1 MRRAVLHV
9 GGVVIDCTRVIL
21 DTRHA
26 AVDLLHEICGICHI
40 DGDRVRRDIARR
52 ALVPAAVGILR
63 IVRTMH
69 ALHRQ
74 HVVRRRMSVVGNTAI
89 DSAAV
94 GRRCAVIGDA
104 PALKAVD
111 DPHDGFCRGF
121 ICIRHQR
128 ALMGIRRS
136 IVPRRIVCEMQ
147 VVRSNALQES
157 HAVHALHIRDVV
169 RRNPRAIDA
178 DLRPV
183 DARAAECPRIR
194 HREHR
199 IAVCEGMIQFEIVCV
214 KIIDRPYVRVLHV
227 DVQRIARDVI
237 GAKGGA
243 VVAVQHRPVE
253 IRPRLQCR
261 ARPVADV
268 DDVAHRLVG
277 AAGMSA
283 VDIAVARADRAAR
296 NGDCI
301 VRCRSLAIGVYRVY
315 SSAVD
320 VPHHAAIDVDGIVRS
335 IAVVCCAPAIDT
347 REAVLTCGRS
357 VDGDSVVL
365 RIRAVCSAS
374 SLCIA
379 AVDVR
384 IAGAAVHRDR
394 VPVRRTC
401 PLRIAAVDLA
411 ERAALYGDAV
421 ARDIGGT
428 VRIIDLTAVETA
440 RRAAFKD
447 EAVARPLLSAADGA
461 CAHGIAA
468 RHRAVDR
475 AARDRDAVAAQSRRA
490 VCVICCRAVDSPARG
505 GIRKGDCV
513 VF

>member
-1 MRRAVLHV
+1 MR
-9 GGVVIDCTRVIL
+9 I
-21 DTRHA
+21 
-26 AVDLLHEICGICHI
+26 
-40 DGDRVRRDIARR
+40 
-52 ALVPAAVGILR
+52 
-63 IVRTMH
+63 
-69 ALHRQ
+69 
-74 HVVRRRMSVVGNTAI
+74 
-89 DSAAV
+89 
-94 GRRCAVIGDA
+94 
-104 PALKAVD
+104 
-111 DPHDGFCRGF
+111 
-121 ICIRHQR
+121 
-128 ALMGIRRS
+128 
-136 IVPRRIVCEMQ
+136 
-147 VVRSNALQES
+147 
-157 HAVHALHIRDVV
+157 
-169 RRNPRAIDA
+169 
-178 DLRPV
+178 
-183 DARAAECPRIR
+183 
-194 HREHR
+194 
-199 IAVCEGMIQFEIVCV
+199 
-214 KIIDRPYVRVLHV
+214 LHV
-227 DVQRIARDVI
+227 DVQRIARDII

-253 IRPRLQCR
+253 ICPRLQHR
-261 ARPVADV
+261 TRPVADI

-277 AAGMSA
+277 VAGMSA
-283 VDIAVARADRAAR
+283 VDIAVARADRTAR

-394 VPVRRTC
+394 VPVRRPR
-401 PLRIAAVDLA
+401 PLRIAAVDLS

-428 VRIIDLTAVETA
+428 VRIIDLTAVEIA
-440 RRAAFKD
+440 RRSAFKD
-447 EAVARPLLSAADGA
+447 DAVARPLLSAADGSR
-461 CAHGIAA
+461 AHGIAA
-468 RHRAVDR
+468 RHGVVDR

-490 VCVICCRAVDSPARG
+490 VCVICCRTVDSLARG